1 MRIIAFITHS
11 TDIRHILAHLGAE
24 NGPPRTAPAD
34 GPPLWDEAHA
44 AVGEGLEAEG
54 VQAMEPLPD
63 WGEGCQAAPDFEA
76 DQRISW

>member
-1 MRIIAFITHS
+1 MAANPNPARA
-11 TDIRHILAHLGAE
+11 L
-24 NGPPRTAPAD
+24 APALSRRQCLL
-34 GPPLWDEAHA
+34 GSAQALSFWQ
-44 AVGEGLEAEG
+44 AEG